1 MKTYNVSS
9 FGVLTDETFC
19 YVKRVIEPSSNKL
32 MMSES
37 SMKSSNMNQ
46 LILVGGIPSNS
57 CEDTSSAKQRARATL
72 VRNWFCNVD
81 DGSEMR

>member
-1 MKTYNVSS
+1 MKTYYVSS
-9 FGVLTDETFC
+9 FGVFTDETFC
-19 YVKRVIEPSSNKL
+19 NVKRVIEPSSNKL

-37 SMKSSNMNQ
+37 SMRSSNMNQ

-57 CEDTSSAKQRARATL
+57 CEDTSSTKQRARATR